1 MNPAA
6 RVAVLMEKAAPQN
19 SNAHARDVFA
29 TVFNLREPDTPE
41 RTIEIVRLI
50 GELRDEVARAEAQL
64 KEHGKPS
71 EARWKPAFESLRKA
85 LTFEQLHSNWLQYGQ
100 HLGPTVVQM
109 LGVCGDELPAE
120 EDAVAPEELQAMAQ
134 LVDATREQVLREDL
148 APALKAYML
157 RQLELVERGLRDYQ
171 IQGARALG
179 VAIREIAVQIVD
191 HPTAAREADETQ
203 AGQSLNKLLRSI
215 VAAGPYVALIGG
227 LLSAGEKVEHLLKA
241 GDPPIV
247 QFSET
252 NIRIDE
258 QLIIQNAE
266 VKLIAPPEQRRR

>member
-1 MNPAA
+1 M
-6 RVAVLMEKAAPQN
+6 
-19 SNAHARDVFA
+19 
-29 TVFNLREPDTPE
+29 
-41 RTIEIVRLI
+41 
-50 GELRDEVARAEAQL
+50 
-64 KEHGKPS
+64 
-71 EARWKPAFESLRKA
+71 
-85 LTFEQLHSNWLQYGQ
+85 QYGQ

-134 LVDATREQVLREDL
+134 LVDATREQILREDL

-179 VAIREIAVQIVD
+179 VAIREIAAQIVD
-191 HPTAAREADETQ
+191 HPIAAREAEETQ
-203 AGQSLNKLLRSI
+203 AGQNLNKLLRSI
-215 VAAGPYVALIGG
+215 VAAGPYVGLISAL
-227 LLSAGEKVEHLLKA
+227 LTAGEKVGHLLKA
-241 GDPPIV
+241 GDRDEVPVV
-247 QFSET
+247 QYSET
-252 NIRIDE
+252 NIRIEE